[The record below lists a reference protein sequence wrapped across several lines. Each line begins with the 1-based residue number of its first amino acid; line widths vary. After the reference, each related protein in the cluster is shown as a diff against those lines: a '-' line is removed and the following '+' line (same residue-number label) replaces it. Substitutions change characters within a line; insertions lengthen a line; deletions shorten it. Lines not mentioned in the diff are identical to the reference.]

1 MNAVAPLR
9 RWLDAVVLA
18 ALAIVPPLVTA
29 PGVVAAD
36 TKQYL
41 VLDPGRLLA
50 TARSL
55 WDPGQFGGHV
65 THQQIGYLWPMGPWF
80 RAGQALGL
88 PMWVTQR
95 LWLAALFLAAG
106 LGLRA
111 LARRQGL
118 AAHAAFAAAV
128 AYQLSPYLLTYVNRT
143 SGLLLPW
150 AGLPWLLVATELA
163 VRRPGWRW
171 PAVAGLIVATIG
183 GLNATA
189 VVLVA
194 LAPALWLAF
203 EAHHHRVLM
212 TREHRIGAVGSS
224 VRGGVV
230 GAAWKLAVAA
240 VVLSL
245 WWFVGLVVEGRY
257 GADVLAYSETVGAV
271 STTASATEGLRGLGY
286 WLFYGG
292 GVDGAWNS
300 AARPYLA
307 NPVVLTVGF
316 TLAALGLLGLVLA
329 RWRPR
334 RWLALQALAGLA
346 LASAAFPPS
355 APSLLGR
362 AVLHGNARSTLVLA
376 LRSSTRALPLV
387 GLALALGLGAVVHL
401 AAARVAPARRWWVAA
416 GAAALC
422 AVNLPAL
429 VTGDLVDATLRRP
442 AAVPSWWRQVAA
454 ELRGGQGRVLEI
466 AGQEFGAYRWGTT
479 TDPLLPGLQD
489 RPVLTRDLLPL
500 GSPDTMD
507 LLWAL
512 DDRFQAGTAEPA
524 ALAPVA
530 RFLGATDVVARL
542 DAASERYRTPLPSSV
557 AATLDAA
564 PGLGPTTAYGP
575 VAVAPAGDPPDIDRG
590 AYGTAPRATPE
601 VARRTVDDPVAPTRA
616 APASATVVLAGSGDG
631 VVDAAGAG
639 LLDGTET
646 VRYAATLGPD
656 EPVDGRVIVTDS
668 NRKRARQW
676 RGTQDTVGLTED
688 ASPSPYPADEAD
700 ARLPVFPGAGDASQ
714 TVTVFEGGRAVA
726 SAYGEPNA
734 YRPEDR
740 AAYAVDGDLATAWRV
755 GDRGDPVGARLRV
768 DLPSARAVD
777 AITLQLPARAA
788 NRAVA
793 AVVVRTE
800 HTSARV
806 TIDDPSTPGASQR
819 VLVGDASTAW
829 VEVEIAATTT
839 GDTPSF
845 FGLDAVGFA
854 EVRVGDPVREV
865 VRLPTDVVDRLAAT
879 GAAAADLTYVL
890 TRERTDPTNRWRD
903 DPERALARRLRA
915 PSALALT
922 PSFTVRLDRR
932 ADDAV
937 LAPLLHPAG
946 TPSVTTS
953 SRLAG
958 RPDHSGYAALD
969 ADATDGWWSAIDDTA
984 PWWQVD
990 LGTPRPLGILRLA
1003 FASDGMHR
1011 APTQA
1016 RVSVDG
1022 VEAGTVAVGPDGAA
1036 VADLTGRTGSV
1047 VRVEPLALTPATGV
1061 ERRYGETVQLPVV
1074 LRDAT
1079 LDGVAPVVAPTT
1091 IDTGCRD
1098 DLVAIDGV
1106 PVPVRVTGSTTDALA
1121 GAPLAA
1127 MPCGVNPA
1135 VPVTAGDHD
1144 VTTAPGRRTGLD
1156 IDRIVLRAGTTSAAA
1171 APSTSIA
1178 VRVDR
1183 RTRTTATVTVA
1194 ATASPTWFVWGEG
1207 HNAGWHA
1214 TIDGRDLGPSGTVV
1228 GGGNAWLLPASTTD
1242 RTITLRW
1249 TPQRWVDAGLAVS
1262 GVGALVA
1269 LVLALWPRR
1278 RATLATAAS
1287 TVDGPALAGHRRAP
1301 GPVVAGAL
1309 VLATA
1314 LVTHPV
1320 HAIGVL
1326 AVWVVWRRRPRR
1338 VAAPLVLAGPVL
1350 ALAVGAYVTLR
1361 QIVSRPAPG
1370 FGWPLAFADVHRLSL
1385 VAVVLVVLAACGR
1398 DPGDEA
1404 VDARGGG

>member
-1 MNAVAPLR
+1 MSAVASLR
-9 RWLDAVVLA
+9 RRLDAAVLV
-18 ALAIVPPLVTA
+18 ALAVVPPLVTA

-55 WDPGQFGGHV
+55 WDPAQFGGHV

-95 LWLAALFLAAG
+95 LWLAALFVAAG
-106 LGLRA
+106 LGLRL

-118 AAHAAFAAAV
+118 APHAAFAAAV

-150 AGLPWLLVATELA
+150 AGLPWLLVVTELS

-171 PAVAGLIVATIG
+171 PAVAGLLVATIG

-194 LAPALWLAF
+194 LSPALWLAF
-203 EAHHHRVLM
+203 QAAPRPERRRVL
-212 TREHRIGAVGSS
+212 A
-224 VRGGVV
+224 
-230 GAAWKLAVAA
+230 AAWKLTVAA

-271 STTASATEGLRGLGY
+271 SATASATEGLRGLGY

-316 TLAALGLLGLVLA
+316 TLAALGLLGLVLP
-329 RWRPR
+329 RWRAR
-334 RWLALQALAGLA
+334 RWLAVQALAGLA
-346 LASAAFPPS
+346 LASVAFPPS
-355 APSLLGR
+355 SPSLLGD

-376 LRSSTRALPLV
+376 FRSATRALPLV
-387 GLALALGLGAVVHL
+387 VLALALGLGAVVHL
-401 AAARVAPARRWWVAA
+401 VATRVAPAHRWWVAV

-429 VTGDLVDATLRRP
+429 VTGDLVDAALRRP
-442 AAVPSWWRQVAA
+442 AEVPSWWRQVAS
-454 ELRGGQGRVLEI
+454 ELRGGQGRVLEV

-489 RPVLTRDLLPL
+489 RAVLTRDLLPL

-512 DDRFQAGTAEPA
+512 DDRFQAGTAEPG

-530 RFLGATDVVARL
+530 RFLGVTDVVTRL
-542 DAASERYRTPLPSSV
+542 DAASERYRTPTAASV
-557 AATLDAA
+557 AAVVDAA

-575 VAVAPAGDPPDIDRG
+575 VAVAPVADPPDLDRG
-590 AYGTAPRATPE
+590 VYGAAPQATPQ
-601 VARRTVDDPVAPTRA
+601 VARRPVDDPVLPTRA
-616 APASATVVLAGSGDG
+616 APAADVVVLAGNGDG
-631 VVDAAGAG
+631 VVDAAAAG

-656 EPVDGRVIVTDS
+656 EPVTGRVIVTDT

-676 RGTQDTVGLTED
+676 RGTQDTVGITED
-688 ASPSPYPADEAD
+688 ATASPYPADEAD
-700 ARLPVFPGAGDASQ
+700 ARLPLFPGAGDTSQ
-714 TVTVFEGGRAVA
+714 TVTVFEGGRAAA

-740 AAYAVDGDLATAWRV
+740 AAHAVDGDPATAWRV

-768 DLPSARAVD
+768 DLAAAGAVD
-777 AITLQLPARAA
+777 AITLVTPARPA

-800 HTSARV
+800 HTSTRV
-806 TIDDPSTPGASQR
+806 TLDGPSTAGAEQR
-819 VLVGDASTAW
+819 VPVGDASTAW

-839 GDTPSF
+839 GTTPSF

-854 EVRVGDPVREV
+854 EVRVGEPVREIV
-865 VRLPTDVVDRLAAT
+865 QLPTDVVDRLAAS
-879 GAAAADLTYVL
+879 GAPAPALTYVL

-903 DPERALARRLRA
+903 DPELALTRRLRA

-937 LAPLLHPAG
+937 LAGLLHPAG
-946 TPSVTTS
+946 TPTVTTS

-958 RPDHSGYAALD
+958 RPDRSGYAALD
-969 ADATDGWWSAIDDTA
+969 TDAADGWWSAVDDTA

-990 LGTPRPLGILRLA
+990 LGTPRPLGALRLA
-1003 FASDGMHR
+1003 FATDATHSV
-1011 APTQA
+1011 PTQA

-1022 VEAGTVAVGPDGAA
+1022 VEAGTVAVGADGVAL
-1036 VADLTGRTGSV
+1036 ADLAGRTGSV
-1047 VRVEPLALTPATGV
+1047 VRVEPLALTVATGV

-1074 LRDAT
+1074 LAGAR
-1079 LDGVAPVVAPTT
+1079 LDGLAPIAARPT

-1098 DLVAIDGV
+1098 DLVALDGA
-1106 PVPVRVTGSTTDALA
+1106 PVPVRVTGSVTDALA

-1127 MPCGVNPA
+1127 VPCGVR
-1135 VPVTAGDHD
+1135 PVLDIAAGDHD
-1144 VTTAPGRRTGLD
+1144 LTAAAGRRTGLD
-1156 IDRIVLRAGTTSAAA
+1156 VDRVVLRSEATPVATSPTTAA
-1171 APSTSIA
+1171 IA

-1183 RTRTTATVTVA
+1183 RTRTSATVTVA
-1194 ATASPTWFVWGEG
+1194 ATATPTWFVWGEG

-1214 TIDGRDLGPSGTVV
+1214 TLNGRDLGAPGTVV
-1228 GGGNAWLLPASTTD
+1228 GGGNAWLLPASGTD
-1242 RTITLRW
+1242 RTITVRW
-1249 TPQRWVDAGLAVS
+1249 TPQRWVDAGLAAS
-1262 GVGALVA
+1262 ALGALA
-1269 LVLALWPRR
+1269 ALALAVWPRR
-1278 RATLATAAS
+1278 RARERDAAGAP
-1287 TVDGPALAGHRRAP
+1287 VGGPVVASGGRRAP

-1309 VLATA
+1309 VLVAA

-1320 HAIGVL
+1320 HAVGVL
-1326 AVWVVWRRRPRR
+1326 AMWFAWWRWPRR
-1338 VAAPLVLAGPVL
+1338 AAPLVLAGPFL

-1361 QIVSRPAPG
+1361 QVVSRPAPG

-1385 VAVVLVVLAACGR
+1385 VAVVLVVMAACGR

-1404 VDARGGG
+1404 VEERSGG